1 METLLQF
8 FRQPRNAFIGGLV
21 LGLIIGLVFAWEI
34 WPTELR
40 NATPSH
46 LRSDF
51 QRNYLLWVASQYAV
65 DRDINAARIRLG
77 AEFWEKGK
85 LSARLNELSGEVR
98 GQDAVRLRELALALE
113 EAPAAAPTARPEQAA
128 GGVGGFRS
136 VLLVCGVALVVL
148 AAAALLLFTRM
159 RARRPAVTRAAR
171 RREMP
176 AAPAAQRGRGWGA
189 EGPPLA
195 QFSTT
200 YNLGDDHYDPSYSIE
215 AEDGEFLGECGVGIS
230 ETIGTG
236 SPSKVTAFEV
246 WLFDKSDIRTVTK
259 VVMSSYAFHDDAL
272 RAKLAPKGEPVM
284 AEVGEQITLET
295 KTLRVRATIADMEY
309 GTGNLPPGSFFSRL
323 TIDLDVWALSQ
334 ESRPPLASDLDELS
348 LPPTLR

>member
-1 METLLQF
+1 METLLQLF
-8 FRQPRNAFIGGLV
+8 KQPRNAFIGGV
-21 LGLIIGLVFAWEI
+21 IVGLIVGLFFAWEV

-65 DRDINAARIRLG
+65 DRDLNAARARLG

-85 LSARLNELSGEVR
+85 LSARLNELAGEVR

-113 EAPAAAPTARPEQAA
+113 GTPAAAPTARPEQPA
-128 GGVGGFRS
+128 GGGGAFRS
-136 VLLVCGVALVVL
+136 IFLVCGVALVVL
-148 AAAALLLFTRM
+148 ACAAALLFLSRV
-159 RARRPAVTRAAR
+159 RARQPVSARVARRPQPM
-171 RREMP
+171 EP
-176 AAPAAQRGRGWGA
+176 APARGREWGA

-200 YNLGDDHYDPSYSIE
+200 YHLGDDHYDPSYSIE

-230 ETIGTG
+230 ETIGAGT
-236 SPSKVTAFEV
+236 PSKVTAFEV

-259 VVMSSYAFHDDAL
+259 VVMSDYAFHDEAL
-272 RAKLAPKGEPVM
+272 RTKLAPKGEPVL
-284 AEVGEQITLET
+284 AEAGKQIILET
-295 KTLRVRATIADMEY
+295 KTLRVRATISDMEY

-323 TIDLDVWALSQ
+323 AIDLDVWALPYGN
-334 ESRPPLASDLDELS
+334 RPPVASD